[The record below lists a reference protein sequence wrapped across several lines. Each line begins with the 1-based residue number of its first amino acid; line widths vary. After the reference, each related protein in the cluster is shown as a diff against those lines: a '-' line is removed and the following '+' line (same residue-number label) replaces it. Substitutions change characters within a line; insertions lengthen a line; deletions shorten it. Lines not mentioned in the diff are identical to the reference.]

1 MLIYVYVFYKQ
12 ERNLEA
18 EMKKVFSILL
28 IVMLIFALFTG
39 CSSKVNQEQPSDN
52 NTSQTPKE
60 EDKDEDNKL
69 VMYTNAEFA
78 PFEYFEGEK
87 VVGVDADI
95 AQEIAKDLGKEVV
108 IEHIDF
114 DSLIP
119 ALVTGKADFVA
130 AGMTITPEREEE
142 VDFSIPYVESV
153 QNIISK
159 KDAEIKTMEELKG
172 KKIGV
177 QLGTTGDLAVTDA
190 INLDD
195 GALYNSGA
203 EIKTYAN
210 ALEAA
215 QDLMTG
221 RIDAVVIDKLPAEE
235 IVKNNIDNL
244 VTVKFGEI
252 SEAYGIAV
260 EQGNTELLE
269 SINKTLQR
277 LLDEGKIE
285 EFISNHSN

>member
-1 MLIYVYVFYKQ
+1 
-12 ERNLEA
+12 
-18 EMKKVFSILL
+18 MKKIVSILL
-28 IVMLIFALFTG
+28 VMIMVFALFTG
-39 CSSKVNQEQPSDN
+39 CSSKESSEQPADN
-52 NTSQTPKE
+52 NTNEAPAE
-60 EDKDEDNKL
+60 EATNEKDNTL
-69 VMYTNAEFA
+69 IMYTNAEFA

-190 INLDD
+190 INLEN

-203 EIKTYAN
+203 EVKTYGN
-210 ALEAA
+210 ALEAS
-215 QDLMTG
+215 QDLLTG
-221 RIDAVVIDKLPAEE
+221 RVDAVVIDKLPAEE
-235 IVKNNIDNL
+235 IVKNNSDVL

-260 EQGNTELLE
+260 EQGNTQLLE
-269 SINKTLQR
+269 AINKTLQR

-285 EFISNHSN
+285 EFIANHSN

>member
-1 MLIYVYVFYKQ
+1 
-12 ERNLEA
+12 
-18 EMKKVFSILL
+18 MKKIISILL
-28 IVMLIFALFTG
+28 IMIMIFAVLTG
-39 CSSKVNQEQPSDN
+39 CSTNIDTNTEQMNSGE
-52 NTSQTPKE
+52 PKE
-60 EDKDEDNKL
+60 DEGDALK
-69 VMYTNAEFA
+69 MYTNAEFA

-87 VVGVDADI
+87 VVGVDVDI

-108 IEHIDF
+108 IEHTDF

-119 ALVTGKADFVA
+119 SLVTGKADFVA
-130 AGMTITPEREEE
+130 AGMTITPEREEA

-153 QNIISK
+153 QNIISI
-159 KDAEIKTMEELKG
+159 KDADYKTMNDLKG

-177 QLGTTGDLAVTDA
+177 QLGTTGDLALTDA
-190 INLDD
+190 VNLED
-195 GALYNSGA
+195 GDLKGSGA
-203 EIKTYAN
+203 EVKTYAN

-215 QDLMTG
+215 QDLLTG

-235 IVKNNIDNL
+235 IVKNNSEKL
-244 VTVKFGEI
+244 VTSKLGEI

-269 SINKTLQR
+269 AINATLQR

-285 EFISNHSN
+285 ELITNHSK

>member
-1 MLIYVYVFYKQ
+1 
-12 ERNLEA
+12 
-18 EMKKVFSILL
+18 MKKVLSILL
-28 IVMLIFALFTG
+28 IITMIFVLFTG
-39 CSSKVNQEQPSDN
+39 CSSNSKPEQLSDN
-52 NTSQTPKE
+52 NKIETPAE
-60 EDKDEDNKL
+60 ETNGTLK
-69 VMYTNAEFA
+69 MYTNAEFA

-87 VVGVDADI
+87 IVGVDADI
-95 AQEIAKDLGKEVV
+95 ANEIAKDLGKEVV

-119 ALVTGKADFVA
+119 SLVTGKADFVA
-130 AGMTITPEREEE
+130 AGMTITPDREEA

-159 KDAEIKTMEELKG
+159 KDAELKTMDDLKG

-177 QLGTTGDLAVTDA
+177 QLGTTGDLAITDA
-190 INLDD
+190 INLED
-195 GALYNSGA
+195 GDLKGSGA
-203 EIKTYAN
+203 EVKTYAN

-215 QDLMTG
+215 QDLLAG

-235 IVKNNIDNL
+235 IVKNNSDKISS
-244 VTVKFGEI
+244 VKFGEI

-269 SINKTLQR
+269 SINATLQR
-277 LLDEGKIE
+277 LLNEGKIE
-285 EFISNHSN
+285 ELIENHSK

>member
-1 MLIYVYVFYKQ
+1 
-12 ERNLEA
+12 
-18 EMKKVFSILL
+18 MKKVISILL
-28 IVMLIFALFTG
+28 MMTMIFALFTG
-39 CSSKVNQEQPSDN
+39 CSSDTEAELPADN
-52 NTSQTPKE
+52 NTNQEPAEGTKE
-60 EDKDEDNKL
+60 DDSESL
-69 VMYTNAEFA
+69 IMYTNAEFA

-87 VVGVDADI
+87 IVGVDADI
-95 AQEIAKDLGKEVV
+95 AQEIAKDLGKELV
-108 IEHIDF
+108 IEHADF

-119 ALVTGKADFVA
+119 SLVTGKADFVA

-159 KDAEIKTMEELKG
+159 KDAEISSMEDLKG

-190 INLDD
+190 INLED
-195 GALYNSGA
+195 GDLFGSGA
-203 EIKTYAN
+203 EVKTYAN

-215 QDLMTG
+215 QDLLTG
-221 RIDAVVIDKLPAEE
+221 RIDAVVIDKLTAEE
-235 IVKNNIDNL
+235 IVKNNADAL

-269 SINKTLQR
+269 AINTTLQK

-285 EFISNHSN
+285 EFISNHSK

>member
-1 MLIYVYVFYKQ
+1 
-12 ERNLEA
+12 
-18 EMKKVFSILL
+18 MKKVNFILL
-28 IVMLIFALFTG
+28 IMILIVALFTG
-39 CSSKVNQEQPSDN
+39 CSSKANQEQPADN
-52 NTSQTPKE
+52 NTSQEPNE
-60 EDKDEDNKL
+60 ENKDKDEKL

-159 KDAEIKTMEELKG
+159 KDAELKTMDDLKG

-190 INLDD
+190 INLED
-195 GALYNSGA
+195 GALNDTGA
-203 EIKTYAN
+203 EVKTYAS

-235 IVKNNIDNL
+235 ITKNNIDNL

>member
-1 MLIYVYVFYKQ
+1 
-12 ERNLEA
+12 
-18 EMKKVFSILL
+18 MKKVISILL
-28 IVMLIFALFTG
+28 TLTMVFALFTG
-39 CSSKVNQEQPSDN
+39 CSSNKSTEQPADKN
-52 NTSQTPKE
+52 INQTPVE
-60 EDKDEDNKL
+60 EANKNDSAL
-69 VMYTNAEFA
+69 IMYTNAEFA

-190 INLDD
+190 INLED
-195 GALYNSGA
+195 GELYNSGA
-203 EIKTYAN
+203 EVKTYAN

-215 QDLMTG
+215 QDLITG
-221 RIDAVVIDKLPAEE
+221 RVDAVVIDKLPAEE
-235 IVKNNIDNL
+235 IVNNNSDVL

-260 EQGNTELLE
+260 EQGNAELLE
-269 SINKTLQR
+269 AINKTLQR

>member
-1 MLIYVYVFYKQ
+1 
-12 ERNLEA
+12 
-18 EMKKVFSILL
+18 MKKIMAVVMVIIMVF
-28 IVMLIFALFTG
+28 MLFTG
-39 CSSKVNQEQPSDN
+39 CSANKETEQAGDN
-52 NTSQTPKE
+52 NTNQTPAEGKSE
-60 EDKDEDNKL
+60 EDNTL
-69 VMYTNAEFA
+69 IMYTNAEFA

-87 VVGVDADI
+87 IVGVDADI
-95 AQEIAKDLGKEVV
+95 AQEIANDLGKEVI

-114 DSLIP
+114 DSLVP

-142 VDFSIPYVESV
+142 VDFSIPYVESI
-153 QNIISK
+153 QNIISNK
-159 KDAEIKTMEELKG
+159 GIEIKTMEELKG

-177 QLGTTGDLAVTDA
+177 QLGTTGDLIISDA
-190 INLDD
+190 LNLED

-203 EIKTYAN
+203 EIKTYSS
-210 ALEAA
+210 ALEAS
-215 QDLMTG
+215 QDLIVG

-235 IVKNNIDNL
+235 IVKNNSDIL

-260 EQGNTELLE
+260 QNGNTELLE

-277 LLDEGKIE
+277 LLDEGKVE
-285 EFISNHSN
+285 EFITNHSN

>member
-1 MLIYVYVFYKQ
+1 
-12 ERNLEA
+12 
-18 EMKKVFSILL
+18 MKKVISILL
-28 IVMLIFALFTG
+28 AMIMVFALFTG
-39 CSSKVNQEQPSDN
+39 CSSKGSSEQPSDN
-52 NTSQTPKE
+52 NTNEAPVE
-60 EDKDEDNKL
+60 ETNNEKDNTL
-69 VMYTNAEFA
+69 IMYTNAEFA

-142 VDFSIPYVESV
+142 VDFSIPYVESI

-190 INLDD
+190 INKED
-195 GALYNSGA
+195 GALYNTGA
-203 EIKTYAN
+203 EVKTYAN
-210 ALEAA
+210 ALEAS
-215 QDLMTG
+215 QDLLTG
-221 RIDAVVIDKLPAEE
+221 RVDAVVIDKLPAEG
-235 IVKNNIDNL
+235 IVNNNSDTL

-269 SINKTLQR
+269 AINKTLQR

-285 EFISNHSN
+285 EFITSHSN

>member
-1 MLIYVYVFYKQ
+1 
-12 ERNLEA
+12 
-18 EMKKVFSILL
+18 MKKVLSILL
-28 IVMLIFALFTG
+28 SMTLIFALFTA
-39 CSSKVNQEQPSDN
+39 CSSNSNQEQKDDN
-52 NTSQTPKE
+52 NTNQIN
-60 EDKDEDNKL
+60 DEKSSDTL
-69 VMYTNAEFA
+69 IMHTNAEFA

-87 VVGVDADI
+87 IVGVDADI
-95 AQEIAKDLGKEVV
+95 AQEIAKDLGKEVI

-119 ALVTGKADFVA
+119 SLVTGKADFVA
-130 AGMTITPEREEE
+130 AGMTITPDREES

-159 KDAEIKTMEELKG
+159 KDDELKTMEELKG

-177 QLGTTGDLAVTDA
+177 QLGTTGDLAVSDA
-190 INLDD
+190 INLED
-195 GALYNSGA
+195 GSLYGSGA
-203 EIKTYAN
+203 ETKTYAN

-215 QDLMTG
+215 QDLLAG
-221 RIDAVVIDKLPAEE
+221 RIDAVVIDMLPAEE
-235 IVKNNIDNL
+235 IVKNNSDTL
-244 VTVKFGEI
+244 ATVKFGEI

-285 EFISNHSN
+285 EFIANHSK

>member
-1 MLIYVYVFYKQ
+1 
-12 ERNLEA
+12 
-18 EMKKVFSILL
+18 MKKIISILL
-28 IVMLIFALFTG
+28 IMTMIFALFTG
-39 CSSKVNQEQPSDN
+39 CSSNSNQEQPADN
-52 NTSQTPKE
+52 NTNQAPAEQANNE
-60 EDKDEDNKL
+60 EDNTI

-119 ALVTGKADFVA
+119 SLVAGKADFVA
-130 AGMTITPEREEE
+130 AGMTITPEREESI
-142 VDFSIPYVESV
+142 DFSIPYVESI
-153 QNIISK
+153 QNIIST
-159 KDAEIKTMEELKG
+159 KDAELKSMEDLKG

-190 INLDD
+190 INLED

-203 EIKTYAN
+203 EVKTYGN
-210 ALEAA
+210 ALEAS
-215 QDLMTG
+215 QDLLTG

-235 IVKNNIDNL
+235 IVKNNVDKL
-244 VTVKFGEI
+244 VTAKFGEI

-269 SINKTLQR
+269 SINATLQR

-285 EFISNHSN
+285 EFIGNHSK

>member
-1 MLIYVYVFYKQ
+1 
-12 ERNLEA
+12 
-18 EMKKVFSILL
+18 MKKLNFILL
-28 IVMLIFALFTG
+28 IMILIFALFTG
-39 CSSKVNQEQPSDN
+39 CSSKDNQEQPADN
-52 NTSQTPKE
+52 NTSQETKE
-60 EDKDEDNKL
+60 ENKEKDKKL

-95 AQEIAKDLGKEVV
+95 AQEIAMDLDKEVV

-159 KDAEIKTMEELKG
+159 KEAELKTMDDLKG

-190 INLDD
+190 INLED
-195 GALYNSGA
+195 GDLYNTGA
-203 EIKTYAN
+203 EVKTYAS

-215 QDLMTG
+215 LDLMTG

-269 SINKTLQR
+269 SINKTLQK

-285 EFISNHSN
+285 EFISNHSK